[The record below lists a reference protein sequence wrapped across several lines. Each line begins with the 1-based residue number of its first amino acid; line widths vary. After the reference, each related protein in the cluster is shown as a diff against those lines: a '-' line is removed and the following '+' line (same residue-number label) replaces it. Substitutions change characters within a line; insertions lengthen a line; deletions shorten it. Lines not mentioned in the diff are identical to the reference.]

1 MIFHKLKRLD
11 ISFVETSNLIKAG
24 IIIIII
30 YHDKTCRKQLIHE
43 LGISVTPIG
52 QLILMRCP
60 THFSILLEV
69 ILLKNLLFLQHYP
82 IPDPVESGKFHHG
95 LL

>member
-1 MIFHKLKRLD
+1 MIFHKLKRLN

-43 LGISVTPIG
+43 LGISVTPVD

-60 THFSILLEV
+60 NHFSILLEV
-69 ILLKNLLFLQHYP
+69 LF
-82 IPDPVESGKFHHG
+82 F
-95 LL
+95 

>member
-11 ISFVETSNLIKAG
+11 ISFVETSN
-24 IIIIII
+24 
-30 YHDKTCRKQLIHE
+30 HDKTCRKQLIHE

-69 ILLKNLLFLQHYP
+69 LF
-82 IPDPVESGKFHHG
+82 F
-95 LL
+95 

>member
-24 IIIIII
+24 I
-30 YHDKTCRKQLIHE
+30 CRKQLIHE

-69 ILLKNLLFLQHYP
+69 LF
-82 IPDPVESGKFHHG
+82 F
-95 LL
+95 